1 MQAHPSS
8 TDADGPQAGVLPK
21 AGPPALWDTKML
33 VTAPP
38 TYQVRAQGRTFIPE
52 LLPVGESENSSG
64 YNGKLGKKELQML
77 TVGYDIIAVSK
88 GLSLN
93 IHIKFLGF

>member
-1 MQAHPSS
+1 
-8 TDADGPQAGVLPK
+8 
-21 AGPPALWDTKML
+21 ML

-64 YNGKLGKKELQML
+64 YNGKLGKKQLQML

>member
-1 MQAHPSS
+1 M
-8 TDADGPQAGVLPK
+8 G
-21 AGPPALWDTKML
+21 
-33 VTAPP
+33 
-38 TYQVRAQGRTFIPE
+38 QVRAQGRTFIPE